1 MSNPPLDEKTLAD
14 LRATL
19 GDDFLP
25 ELIAAY
31 LEETPLLIKDLQ
43 EAHAEG
49 NAQAFTRLAH
59 SIKSSSS
66 SLGALD
72 FSDKARE
79 LETIGKSGDL
89 SQAALK
95 LTEFIGTYPELE
107 QSLKNLL

>member
-1 MSNPPLDEKTLAD
+1 MSKSPLDEKTLAY

-43 EAHAEG
+43 QALAEG
-49 NAQAFTRLAH
+49 NAQAFTRPAH

-72 FSDKARE
+72 FSKKARE

-89 SQAALK
+89 SQAAIK
-95 LTEFIGTYPELE
+95 LNELIGTYPDLE
-107 QSLKNLL
+107 HALKNLL

>member
-25 ELIAAY
+25 ELIATY

-43 EAHAEG
+43 QALAEG

-95 LTEFIGTYPELE
+95 LTEFIGTYPDLE
-107 QSLKNLL
+107 HALKNLL

>member
-1 MSNPPLDEKTLAD
+1 MSKSPLDEKTLAD

-43 EAHAEG
+43 QALAEG
-49 NAQAFTRLAH
+49 NAQAFTRPAH

-66 SLGALD
+66 SLGD
-72 FSDKARE
+72 

-89 SQAALK
+89 SQVAVK
-95 LTEFIGTYPELE
+95 LTEFIGTYPEVE